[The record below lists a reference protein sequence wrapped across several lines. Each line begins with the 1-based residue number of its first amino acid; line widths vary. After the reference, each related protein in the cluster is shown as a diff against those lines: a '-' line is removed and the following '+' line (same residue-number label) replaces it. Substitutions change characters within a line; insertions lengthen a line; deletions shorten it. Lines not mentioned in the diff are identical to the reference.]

1 MIIEEMHLHYRRKF
15 SENPVDSS
23 ENYDVESQVAKYM
36 NDSLVYRI
44 RVRVDLLN
52 GCGIEP
58 GHVLQAWLDLNGRR
72 LLYVASKRFEQNL
85 KALRAMV
92 PDQLSV
98 SELRITLEKFAKG
111 LRLEDFTKE
120 RWLKKV
126 RIVLRKERAIVSDD
140 KLAPVHK
147 IAQHEMELMLKDL
160 LRYSSS
166 LRTTAGTGT
175 QDGFGNSAH

>member
-1 MIIEEMHLHYRRKF
+1 MDDRTRSAAHTRFRMHLHYRRKF

-98 SELRITLEKFAKG
+98 SEVSLSTKSELSGVPVVK
-111 LRLEDFTKE
+111 LMTCDFSCE
-120 RWLKKV
+120 
-126 RIVLRKERAIVSDD
+126 
-140 KLAPVHK
+140 
-147 IAQHEMELMLKDL
+147 
-160 LRYSSS
+160 
-166 LRTTAGTGT
+166 
-175 QDGFGNSAH
+175 